1 MKILTAAVPGCLL
14 LVGLTATT
22 SAPPQHTAVGLA
34 SRVAAPSQVNDTNLI
49 ILRYCV
55 VCHNDVAKTGNLS
68 LQTFDVGAAEQNA
81 EVAEKMIR
89 KLRAGMM
96 PPPLMPRPGG
106 DTLTMLATALETR
119 IDEAAARNPNPGS
132 RTFQRLNRAEYTR
145 SIRDLLA
152 LGIDAGDYLPPDT
165 KSANFDNIADVQ
177 LLSPTLMDAYLRAAS
192 AISRMAVGDPKAT
205 ASEAQYRVSRWASQT
220 DRVEGA
226 PYGTRGGISVIHH
239 FPADGEY
246 VFRVSFHHET
256 TGALFGNGRAAL
268 HTAERPEQIEISIN
282 GERMALRDVD
292 RWMHTSDPDGV
303 EMRTEP
309 IFVRAG
315 PQRVTAAFIKRFEG
329 PVQDLV
335 SPHDWSLAS
344 TSIAGAYGFTSLPHL
359 RDLAITGLGD

>member
-1 MKILTAAVPGCLL
+1 MRVLTAAVPACLL

-22 SAPPQHTAVGLA
+22 SAPPQHNAVGLA
-34 SRVAAPSQVNDTNLI
+34 SRLAAADHANDTNLI

-55 VCHNDVAKTGNLS
+55 VCHNDVANTGNLS

-81 EVAEKMIR
+81 EVAEKIIR

-96 PPPLMPRPGG
+96 PPPPMPRPGG
-106 DTLTMLATALETR
+106 DTLTMLATALEAR
-119 IDEAAARNPNPGS
+119 LDEAAARNPNPGR
-132 RTFQRLNRAEYTR
+132 RTFQRLNRAEYAS
-145 SIRDLLA
+145 SIRDLLE
-152 LGIDAGDYLPPDT
+152 LDIDAGDYLPLDT

-177 LLSPTLMDAYLRAAS
+177 MLSPTLMDAYLRAAS
-192 AISRMAVGDPKAT
+192 EISRMAVGDPKVT
-205 ASEAQYRVSRWASQT
+205 PSEAQYRVSRWASQT

-226 PYGTRGGISVIHH
+226 PYGTRGGISVVHH

-268 HTAERPEQIEISIN
+268 HTAERPEQVEVSIN
-282 GERMALRDVD
+282 GERMALLDVD

-303 EMRTEP
+303 EMRSHP

-344 TSIAGAYGFTSLPHL
+344 TSIA
-359 RDLAITGLGD
+359 